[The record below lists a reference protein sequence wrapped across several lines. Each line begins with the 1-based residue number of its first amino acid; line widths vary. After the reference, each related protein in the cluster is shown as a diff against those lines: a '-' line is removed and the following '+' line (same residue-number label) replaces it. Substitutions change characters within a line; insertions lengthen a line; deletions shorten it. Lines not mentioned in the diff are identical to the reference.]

1 MRTARDKAL
10 PSLME
15 WRVEDIVHALAGTSA
30 LESHAGRFQRPSGA
44 GLMLR
49 AEPFHRWIS
58 ERRATGTWPYS
69 HLLNGLG
76 PPSAAVDKAGPG
88 PSGLN
93 FASEDALGLS
103 NHPAIRDAALE
114 ALQRFGLH
122 SGASPV
128 SLGNTSE
135 SLALERELADFLRVE
150 HVVLYPSGS
159 AAGFAA
165 ITALVRD
172 GDHVVLD
179 ERAGPGLQQGARAA
193 TRNVSLVSHLDVD
206 ALREAVSS
214 IRRADVRH
222 GILVVTEGLFQVDA
236 DRPDLRAVQQ
246 VCREWNATL
255 LVDVSHD
262 LGATGPMGLGT
273 LGRSC
278 VVGEVDLVVGSFSNA
293 FAGSGGFV
301 ATRSAASRDYITYFG
316 GPPVSSHAPSPVEV
330 ATVRAALRIVRSP
343 EGEVARAANAE
354 VAAALRNVSASRG
367 LQVLGDVSP
376 IVPVV
381 VGSNR
386 VARVVSAVLAM
397 EGVFANLV
405 EYPAV
410 PLHSARFCFHV
421 MASHTPA
428 QAVAAAS
435 SLARAVVESQACLQ
449 RLGYQTRP
457 ARVPRT

>member
-1 MRTARDKAL
+1 
-10 PSLME
+10 ME

-44 GLMLR
+44 GLMSR

-69 HLLNGLG
+69 HLRNGLA
-76 PPSAAVDKAGPG
+76 PPAALDE
-88 PSGLN
+88 SGRGASELN
-93 FASEDALGLS
+93 FCSEDYLGLS
-103 NHPAIRDAALE
+103 SHPSIRSAALE

-122 SGASPV
+122 GGASPV
-128 SLGNTSE
+128 SRGNTSE

-150 HVVLYPSGS
+150 HVVLFPSGS

-179 ERAGPGLQQGARAA
+179 ERAGAGLQQGARAA
-193 TRNVSLVSHLDVD
+193 TRNVSLVRHLDVD
-206 ALREAVSS
+206 ALRDAVSA
-214 IRRADVRH
+214 IRQGDARH
-222 GILVVTEGLFQVDA
+222 GILVVTEGLFPMDA
-236 DRPDLRAVQQ
+236 DSPDLRALQQ

-262 LGATGPMGLGT
+262 LGSTGPSGLGA
-273 LGRSC
+273 LGWSA
-278 VVGEVDLVVGSFSNA
+278 VVGEVDLVVGSFSKTCA
-293 FAGSGGFV
+293 STGGFV
-301 ATRSAASRDYITYFG
+301 ATRSAAGRDYISYFG
-316 GPPVSSHAPSPVEV
+316 GPLASSFSPTPAQV
-330 ATVRAALRIVRSP
+330 ATTRAALRIVRSP
-343 EGEVARAANAE
+343 EGDVARAANAE
-354 VAAALRNVSASRG
+354 VAASLRNVCASRG
-367 LQVLGDVSP
+367 LPVLGDVSP

-397 EGVFANLV
+397 EGVFARLV
-405 EYPAV
+405 EYPLV
-410 PLHSARFCFHV
+410 PLNSARFCFQV
-421 MASHTPA
+421 MSSHTPA

-435 SLARAVVESQACLQ
+435 SLADAVAESRTCLH
-449 RLGYQTRP
+449 RLGHQTRP
-457 ARVPRT
+457 